1 MEEQTTDTILNSL
14 AEGVFTVDKNF
25 KINFFNSAAEKVT
38 GLDRKDV
45 IGKFCKQVLKSELC
59 YLNCPIASILENG
72 KSIFDLETQIQ
83 RSDGKVLQIRMNAAV
98 LKNSSNEPT
107 GGIISFRDMSAYK
120 ELRQYLEHNTQF
132 YGIVGYS
139 KPMQE
144 IFSLITEIS
153 NTDATILIIGETG
166 TGKELIA
173 NAVYLT
179 SKRKNNKFVEVN
191 CAVLPP
197 QLLASELFG
206 HSKGAFTDAVKERM
220 GRFEYADRGTIFLDE
235 IAEIPIQ
242 MQLQLLRIIQEGAF
256 ERLGE
261 SQTRKVDVRIIAAT
275 NVNIEEAIKNGTFRE
290 DLYYRLN
297 VIPIE
302 VPPLRKRREDIP
314 HLVNHFIKKF
324 ALLYSK
330 DITQIDDKGMDLLYR
345 YDWRGNVREL
355 ENAIEYAMI
364 RCKSADTLC
373 ACSLPVYL
381 RNNIKCSKEKNHISD
396 PSSSEILRLLELH
409 QWNRSKVAR
418 ELSINRSTLWR
429 KLKSMGIE

>member
-1 MEEQTTDTILNSL
+1 MEEQNTDIILNSL
-14 AEGVFTVDKNF
+14 TECVFTVDKNF
-25 KINFFNSAAEKVT
+25 KINFFNAAAEKVT
-38 GLDRKDV
+38 GLNRKDV
-45 IGKFCKQVLKSELC
+45 LGKFCKQVLKSELC

-72 KSIFDLETQIQ
+72 KSIFDLDTQIQ
-83 RSDGKVLQIRMNAAV
+83 RSDGKILQIRMNAAV
-98 LKNSSNEPT
+98 LKNAANEPT

-120 ELRQYLEHNTQF
+120 ELRKYLEHNTQF
-132 YGIVGYS
+132 YGIVGTS

-144 IFSLITEIS
+144 IYSLITEVS
-153 NTDATILIIGETG
+153 NSDATIMIVGETG

-179 SKRKNNKFVEVN
+179 SKRKNNKFVKVN

-206 HSKGAFTDAVKERM
+206 HSKGAFTDAVKDRI
-220 GRFEYADRGTIFLDE
+220 GRFEYADGGTIFLDE

-242 MQLQLLRIIQEGAF
+242 MQLQLLRIIQEGSF

-275 NVNIEEAIKNGTFRE
+275 NVNIKQAIENGTFRE

-302 VPPLRKRREDIP
+302 VPPLRNRREDIP

-330 DITQIDDKGMDLLYR
+330 EFTQIDDKGMDLLYK
-345 YDWRGNVREL
+345 YEWRGNVREL
-355 ENAIEYAMI
+355 ENAIEYAVI
-364 RCKSADTLC
+364 RCKSSDTLC

-381 RNNIKCSKEKNHISD
+381 RNDLNCINKKNHTSD
-396 PSSSEILRLLELH
+396 PTQSEIIRLLELH
-409 QWNRSKVAR
+409 QWNRSKVAK
-418 ELSINRSTLWR
+418 ELNINRSTLWR
-429 KLKSMGIE
+429 KLKSLGIT